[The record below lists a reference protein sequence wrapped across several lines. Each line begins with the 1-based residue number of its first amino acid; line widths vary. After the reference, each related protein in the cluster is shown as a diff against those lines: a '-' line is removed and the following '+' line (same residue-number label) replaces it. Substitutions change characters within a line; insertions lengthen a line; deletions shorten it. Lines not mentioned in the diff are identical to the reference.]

1 MSGNNNILVL
11 KHFHRLQRNQNQVQV
26 HVPQQPSQPVPLNMV
41 LYRKAVHGVLWVQLA
56 LVVSCLP
63 YFIAATVL
71 SKERDLILPNLSLF
85 YTAVSLVYFY
95 SSLNPFLY
103 FWKISEVII
112 VKFYWQ
118 HHDQLLT
125 NFKKPFLK
133 AILGKTCFLTGCNKR
148 WSGNNSTSKL
158 FSWSRKTNRN
168 FYTTAMRSRMSRWN
182 TQANNN
188 SLNINI
194 FLSITAF
201 LSNSLILVALHKESS
216 LHSPFKLM
224 YRCLA
229 TTDLCVGPFTEPYLC
244 F

>member
-1 MSGNNNILVL
+1 MSGNNNILVP

-26 HVPQQPSQPVPLNMV
+26 HVLQQLSQPVPLNMV
-41 LYRKAVHGVLWVQLA
+41 LYRKAVHGVLWVKLA

-63 YFIAATVL
+63 YFIAAAVL

-85 YTAVSLVYFY
+85 YTVVSLVYFY

-118 HHDQLLT
+118 DHDQLLT
-125 NFKKPFLK
+125 NFKKPFPK
-133 AILGKTCFLTGCNKR
+133 AILGETSFLTGCNKR
-148 WSGNNSTSKL
+148 WSGNNSTSKF

-229 TTDLCVGPFTEPYLC
+229 TTDLCVGLFSEP
-244 F
+244 

>member
-85 YTAVSLVYFY
+85 YTVVSLVYFY

-112 VKFYWQ
+112 VKFY
-118 HHDQLLT
+118 
-125 NFKKPFLK
+125 
-133 AILGKTCFLTGCNKR
+133 
-148 WSGNNSTSKL
+148 
-158 FSWSRKTNRN
+158 
-168 FYTTAMRSRMSRWN
+168 
-182 TQANNN
+182 
-188 SLNINI
+188 
-194 FLSITAF
+194 
-201 LSNSLILVALHKESS
+201 
-216 LHSPFKLM
+216 
-224 YRCLA
+224 
-229 TTDLCVGPFTEPYLC
+229 
-244 F
+244 